1 IQSVPWIEAAD
12 KADDPAFVSGPHG
25 RSCEPGWIQLLRV
38 GRIRDYRD
46 LRLWNSVVVDQVSL
60 EVRRHHGKGT
70 RARENIAVD
79 ALRERRQQLVS
90 PSHQRAAG
98 SVVDLEDEWFSET
111 LRDAGAGQPEDRIA
125 LVDGIDRVQFQA
137 SPRFAERA
145 EVIGEFGEFERELR
159 QRAAQ

>member
-38 GRIRDYRD
+38 GRIRDHRD

-60 EVRRHHGKGT
+60 ELRRHHGKGT

-90 PSHQRAAG
+90 PAHQRAAG
-98 SVVDLEDEWFSET
+98 RGVDLDDEWFSET
-111 LRDAGAGQPEDRIA
+111 LRGAGAGQPEARRAPGDRSRRA
-125 LVDGIDRVQFQA
+125 PVPAAPRV
-137 SPRFAERA
+137 
-145 EVIGEFGEFERELR
+145 
-159 QRAAQ
+159 AAP